1 MKERIYLVTG
11 NNQTALV
18 NAPSRQSAVAFI
30 ANSQFTAEVA
40 SQMDLV
46 KLLTAGMKVQQA
58 RQANQELDFEGEEDA
73 K

>member
-1 MKERIYLVTG
+1 
-11 NNQTALV
+11 
-18 NAPSRQSAVAFI
+18 
-30 ANSQFTAEVA
+30 
-40 SQMDLV
+40 MDLV